1 MVRERASVKRRLF
14 MADIVRSDSFGVLAY
29 DFAARKLVTL
39 FKERV
44 TIFGDKPRLLIPM
57 GADNGEK
64 CARHFGPKT
73 PKVGQQD
80 AAGYTITFPRRPRI
94 PPEKRLETASFFAE
108 NARFGPGFARPEVV
122 LGCRVP
128 CFYQYGQVA
137 AHRGRGSVF
146 TTPPQPFP
154 ARPLACRAA

>member
-1 MVRERASVKRRLF
+1 
-14 MADIVRSDSFGVLAY
+14 MA
-29 DFAARKLVTL
+29 K
-39 FKERV
+39 
-44 TIFGDKPRLLIPM
+44 
-57 GADNGEK
+57 N